1 MALRC
6 GIVGLPN
13 VGKSTIFN
21 ALTAAGIQAEN
32 YPFCTI
38 EPNTGVVTVPD
49 RRLEVLD
56 GIVHSRRVV
65 PTTIEFVDIAG
76 LVKGA
81 AQGEG
86 LGNKFLANIRE
97 TTAIVHVV
105 RCFDDDNVVHVDGHP
120 HPVRDVETIELE
132 LGLADIE
139 TVEKRLDRTRRV
151 AKSGDMTAK
160 AELEFFEGLFGHL
173 AAGKSAR
180 SYAVPEA
187 REGAFRDC
195 HLLTAKPIL
204 YVANVDD
211 ASLAEGNDYSRALEQ
226 HAAEQGA
233 AVVRICGQV
242 EAELAELDDAEK
254 REFLEELGT
263 DEPGLNRLI
272 RAAYE
277 LLNLITYFTAGPK
290 EVRAWTIRRG
300 TLAPD
305 AAGEIHSDFVKHFIR
320 AEVIPFAVYEEV
332 GGEQAA
338 REKGLLQIEGKD
350 YEVQDGDV
358 MHFRTSA

>member
-1 MALRC
+1 MALTC

-49 RRLEVLD
+49 PRLAALD
-56 GIVHSRRVV
+56 DIVHSKQVI

-76 LVKGA
+76 IVKGA
-81 AQGEG
+81 SKGEG

-105 RCFDDDNVVHVDGHP
+105 RCFDDDNVVHVDGAP
-120 HPVRDVETIELE
+120 DPLRDVETIELE

-139 TVEKRLDRTRRV
+139 TVEKRLERARKT
-151 AKSGDMTAK
+151 AKSGDKQAK
-160 AELEFFEGLFGHL
+160 AEVDFFEALLAHLSDGH
-173 AAGKSAR
+173 AAR
-180 SYAVPEA
+180 TFEVPDA
-187 REGAFRDC
+187 MATAYRDC
-195 HLLTAKPIL
+195 FLLTAKPIL

-211 ASLAEGNDYSRALEQ
+211 AALAEGNDYSRALEA
-226 HAAEQGA
+226 HAEERGA
-233 AVVRICGQV
+233 GVVRICGQV
-242 EAELAELDDAEK
+242 EAELSELDDEEK
-254 REFLEELGT
+254 REFLEELGA

-272 RAAYE
+272 RAAYT
-277 LLNLITYFTAGPK
+277 LLNLITFFTAGEK

-300 TLAPD
+300 DLAPK
-305 AAGEIHSDFVKHFIR
+305 AAGTIHSDFESNFIR
-320 AEVIPFAVYEEV
+320 AEVIPYETYVEL
-332 GGEQAA
+332 GGETAA
-338 REKGLLQIEGKD
+338 KDKGQMRLEGKE
-350 YEVQDGDV
+350 YEMQDGDV
-358 MHFRTSA
+358 VHFRVGV